1 MLIRRRVKQT
11 LRLVVK
17 WIRHSLRGP
26 KTKQMRHYIMVD
38 RPSKGLIVFRCCC
51 CCCCCKTPG
60 VGVLVTELLG
70 VICGVI
76 GVSILGLAMV
86 EAPNARV

>member
-1 MLIRRRVKQT
+1 MLIRRRVRQT
-11 LRLVVK
+11 RY
-17 WIRHSLRGP
+17 SLRGP
-26 KTKQMRHYIMVD
+26 KTKQTRHYIMVD

-51 CCCCCKTPG
+51 KTPG
-60 VGVLVTELLG
+60 VGVLVTELVG

-76 GVSILGLAMV
+76 GVSILGLAVV

>member
-1 MLIRRRVKQT
+1 
-11 LRLVVK
+11 
-17 WIRHSLRGP
+17 
-26 KTKQMRHYIMVD
+26 MVD

-51 CCCCCKTPG
+51 CCCCCKDPG

-76 GVSILGLAMV
+76 GVSIFGFAMV
-86 EAPNARV
+86 NAPSALV